1 MAKIAIAGFVHET
14 NTFSPL
20 PTTFEDFAAN
30 HGSRSGIKHQSDFET
45 LLQAN
50 ANVPMVGFAH
60 KAAQYGHDITFT
72 LWATTPPSGTV
83 QQDAFDRITAAI
95 QSELERLGPFDAV
108 YLDLHGAMV
117 SEAYDDAETEILNR
131 ARQVVGNKIPVVGA
145 LDLHGNIPES
155 CVKAFSALNAYRTY
169 PHIDMYETGAR
180 CADLMEHLLSGKQL
194 YKAYR
199 QLPFLIPL
207 STASS
212 MTEPCRSIYAE
223 LPKIEEH
230 PGDISVSFM
239 HGFVPAD
246 LSFTGPSVFAYGS
259 NQQAAESA
267 CEQLADLVLRHEEG
281 FKLDIHTPEDGVRL
295 AMEKAKT
302 ASKPVILADVQDN
315 PGGGGTSDTVWV
327 LSELVRQGAE
337 SAAVGLIY
345 DPEAAQQA
353 HLAGEG
359 AIISIGLGGK
369 LMPGHSPFT
378 YDFVVEKLSEGEFA
392 MTGPMGR
399 GLRSNL
405 GKMAQLRA
413 DGVRIVVSSS
423 RAQAN
428 DQGYFRQVGIE
439 PAEMKLLVL
448 KSTNHYRADFQ
459 PIASE
464 ILVVTAPGAI
474 MENLPEIPYTKLR
487 EGVRLGGKGP
497 AFSRRLT

>member
-20 PTTFEDFAAN
+20 PTTYEDFASN
-30 HGSRSGIKHQSDFET
+30 HGSRSGIKYQPDFEK

-60 KAAQYGHDITFT
+60 KAIQYGHDITFT

-83 QQDAFDRITAAI
+83 QQAAFDRITAAI
-95 QSELERLGPFDAV
+95 QSELTRLGPFDAV

-117 SEAYDDAETEILNR
+117 SEAYDDAETEVLKRIQ
-131 ARQVVGNKIPVVGA
+131 QVVGQHIPIVAA
-145 LDLHGNIPES
+145 LDLHGNIPATSVE
-155 CVKAFSALNAYRTY
+155 AFSVLNAYRSY

-180 CADLMEHLLSGKQL
+180 CADLMEHLLSGKPL
-194 YKAYR
+194 FKAYR

-212 MTEPCRSIYAE
+212 MTEPCRSIYAD
-223 LPKIEEH
+223 LPKIETQ
-230 PGDISVSFM
+230 PGVVSVSFM

-246 LSFTGPSVFAYGS
+246 LSFTGPSVFAYGL
-259 NQQAAESA
+259 NQQAADNA
-267 CEQLADLVLRHEEG
+267 CEQLADLILRHEEG
-281 FKLDIHTPEDGVRL
+281 FKLDVHTAEEGVRL
-295 AMEKAKT
+295 AMVKAKN

-327 LSELVRQGAE
+327 LSELVSQGAE
-337 SAAVGLIY
+337 CAAVGLIY
-345 DPEAAQQA
+345 DPEAAALA
-353 HLAGEG
+353 HQAGEG
-359 AIISIGLGGK
+359 AVISIGLGGK
-369 LMPGHSPFT
+369 LMPGHTPFT
-378 YDFVVEKLSEGEFA
+378 SDFVVEKLSEGEFA

-405 GKMAQLRA
+405 GKMAQLRIG
-413 DGVRIVVSSS
+413 GVRIVVCSS

-428 DQGYFRQVGIE
+428 DQAYFRQVGIE
-439 PAEMKLLVL
+439 PTEMKILVL

-464 ILVVTAPGAI
+464 IMVVTAPGAI

-497 AFSRRLT
+497 AYTKRV